1 MRFRITPQNA
11 SFYEYFADLAGH
23 VLDGAYAMRDILGLP
38 QGERAAASERIK
50 EIEHLGD
57 EATHTVMNEA
67 NSSFITPFDRS
78 DIYAL
83 ASRLDDCLDHL
94 EAAVDIVVLYGIDDL
109 PQGVDDQV
117 DILVRMAELTSE
129 AMPHLR
135 LMRNLQDYWIEINR
149 LENAADQRYRQMTA
163 ALFREQQD
171 AVQIIKLK
179 AVIDELEAAA
189 DSFETVANTVESIA
203 VKES

>member
-1 MRFRITPQNA
+1 MRFRITPQNV
-11 SFYEYFADLAGH
+11 SFYEHFADLAGH
-23 VLDGAYAMRDILGLP
+23 VLDGANAMRDILGLP
-38 QGERAAASERIK
+38 QDERAAASERIK

-57 EATHTVMNEA
+57 DATHKVMNEA
-67 NSSFITPFDRS
+67 NSSFITPFDRD

-94 EAAVDIVVLYGIDDL
+94 EAAIDIVVLYGIDEL

-117 DILVRMAELTSE
+117 DILVRMAELTAE
-129 AMPHLR
+129 AMPR
-135 LMRNLQDYWIEINR
+135 LKSMRDLQDYWIEINR

-163 ALFREQQD
+163 ALFREEQD

-179 AVIDELEAAA
+179 AVIDEMEAAA